1 MSHGPFPRLAIEG
14 GDVWTPDG
22 IRRDATV
29 IIENERI
36 VDVVDGSVAD
46 PGAERLDASGRLV
59 LPGFIDTH
67 SHHREPGFTHKEDI
81 TSATRAAAAGGVT
94 TSIGMPNVDPPAT
107 TVERYEA
114 MLELYRSKAVVDF
127 NVNPA
132 PTIADEVPKLAAAG
146 ALGFK
151 VFQVVDTK
159 RTYPHMPGLGVT
171 NDGEMLEI
179 FENVARTGLPV
190 MVHPHNQELMDRFEQ
205 RYWARGEHGP
215 LAYAA
220 AQREYDGL
228 VWNTAIE
235 GLLWLQ
241 LATGVRLHVLHLVT
255 RQSVDMVRRAK
266 SEGRPVT
273 SEVNGFALFLGD
285 WEQIEA
291 KGPRALG
298 RWVPPDVKDALWSGI
313 AGGTV
318 DVLGTDHGPHTLEE
332 KMPGWED
339 MWKAPS
345 AVPQLQ
351 DYLTQLLDKGV
362 RAERITLDAAVRLAS
377 YNPARVFGLYPRKGT
392 IERGADADIVIVD
405 PEAEI
410 EFRDEN
416 ALSKCGWTPYHG
428 ERAHGVP
435 IHTLVRGRFVYRDR
449 TVVGEPGWGQLAK
462 RMEEGS

>member
-1 MSHGPFPRLAIEG
+1 MQGPFNRLVIENG
-14 GDVWTPDG
+14 TVWTPQG
-22 IRRDATV
+22 IREGASVV
-29 IIENERI
+29 IEGERI
-36 VDVVDGSVAD
+36 VDVVDG
-46 PGAERLDASGRLV
+46 GYEGEAERVDASGRLV
-59 LPGFIDTH
+59 LPGLIDTH

-81 TSATRAAAAGGVT
+81 ASATRAAAAGGVT

-107 TVERYEA
+107 TAERYLA
-114 MLELYRSKAVVDF
+114 MLELYREKALVDF

-132 PTIADEVPKLAAAG
+132 PTIADEVPKLAEAG
-146 ALGFK
+146 ALAYK

-159 RTYPHMPGLGVT
+159 RSYPHMPGLGVT
-171 NDGEMLEI
+171 DDGDMLEI
-179 FENVARTGLPV
+179 FENVANTGLPV
-190 MVHPHNQELMDRFEQ
+190 MVHPHNQELMDKFEQ

-241 LATGVRLHVLHLVT
+241 HATGVRLHVLHLVT
-255 RQSVDMVRRAK
+255 RQSVEMVRRAK
-266 SEGRPVT
+266 ADGRAVT

-285 WEQIEA
+285 WEQIEQ

-298 RWVPPDVKDALWSGI
+298 RWVPPDVKEALWRGV
-313 AGGTV
+313 GDGTV

-362 RAERITLDAAVRLAS
+362 RAGLIGLDAAVRIAS

-392 IERGADADIVIVD
+392 IEPGADADIVIVD
-405 PEAEI
+405 PDLEI

-428 ERAHGVP
+428 ERAFGVP
-435 IHTLVRGRFVYRDR
+435 IHTLLRGRYVYRNR
-449 TVVGEPGWGQLAK
+449 EVVGEPGWARLAERVEK
-462 RMEEGS
+462 